1 MSRAFTRLSEFKE
14 EIGVNADHIRKFNEY
29 CNTEDSLQFFNVAYK
44 IQRKAV
50 LDWNANAD
58 NVTLLF
64 NMGFVGI
71 REDSAAGAG
80 SVVLDML
87 LKFGLL
93 KYNNDNTW
101 DITADVNKRRLY
113 SFGDRKSNE
122 NCSAFVSTLS
132 HRPLTF
138 KESSMQAKIFFES
151 FQNIMFLPGDWHTGM
166 NMLQL
171 IYKVFWIES

>member
-1 MSRAFTRLSEFKE
+1 MSHAFTRLFKCK
-14 EIGVNADHIRKFNEY
+14 EIGVNADHTRNINEC
-29 CNTEDSLQFFNVAYK
+29 CNTEDSLQFFNAAYK

-58 NVTLLF
+58 NETTLF

-93 KYNNDNTW
+93 
-101 DITADVNKRRLY
+101 
-113 SFGDRKSNE
+113 
-122 NCSAFVSTLS
+122 
-132 HRPLTF
+132 
-138 KESSMQAKIFFES
+138 
-151 FQNIMFLPGDWHTGM
+151 NIMTTTPGTLLLTSIKEGSTALEIGNRMRTNPH
-166 NMLQL
+166 LCQR
-171 IYKVFWIES
+171 

>member
-1 MSRAFTRLSEFKE
+1 M
-14 EIGVNADHIRKFNEY
+14 
-29 CNTEDSLQFFNVAYK
+29 
-44 IQRKAV
+44 

-58 NVTLLF
+58 NVTLSF

-93 KYNNDNTW
+93 KYSDNNTW
-101 DITADVNKRRLY
+101 DIAADINKSRLY

-138 KESSMQAKIFFES
+138 EESSMQAEIFLES
-151 FQNIMFLPGDWHTGM
+151 FQNIMFQPGVVRTTSIHSR
-166 NMLQL
+166 L
-171 IYKVFWIES
+171 